1 MHWRIH
7 RRLISSIAILAVLL
21 NALVP
26 SLSQAFAASHRS
38 SQDRAGGWV
47 EICASNG
54 AVWILQAPD
63 GRVLEQTSTRP
74 DDVPGPLHEACAY
87 CLTHAGSFGLLPVAG
102 LPGVSAQAV
111 GAAPFFFFSTFSDD
125 EPGWI
130 RPAPRAPPCR

>member
-102 LPGVSAQAV
+102 LPGVSDQAV